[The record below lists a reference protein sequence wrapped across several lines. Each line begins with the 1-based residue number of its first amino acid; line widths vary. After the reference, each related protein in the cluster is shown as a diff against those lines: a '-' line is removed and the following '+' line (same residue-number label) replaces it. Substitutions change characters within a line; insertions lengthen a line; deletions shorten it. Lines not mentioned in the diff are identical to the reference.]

1 MAEYGFLIPV
11 YNHGA
16 ACLETAR
23 LLLPYGLPL
32 IIVDDGSDAET
43 KQALGEAAALSPLV
57 HLVGKAKN
65 GGKGSAVSAGFLTA
79 RKMGLDHV
87 LQLDADRQ
95 HDISAVPRFL
105 EISHA
110 HPSSLVLGYP
120 IYDASVPESRK
131 KGREVSNVFARIV
144 TCNKDIR
151 DVLCGFRV
159 YPVGPAC
166 HVVSH
171 GIWDMRMGFDAEM
184 VVRLCWKQVPIINE
198 GVKVTYPA
206 GGSSHFHMVRD
217 NVRISLV
224 FTRLC
229 FGAFFRLPWLVA
241 RRKG

>member
-16 ACLETAR
+16 ACLETVR

-57 HLVGKAKN
+57 HLVVKAKN

-110 HPSSLVLGYP
+110 HPSSLILGYP

-171 GIWDMRMGFDAEM
+171 GIWDMRMRGS
-184 VVRLCWKQVPIINE
+184 RSPIL
-198 GVKVTYPA
+198 PA
-206 GGSSHFHMVRD
+206 DPHISSWSGTISASAWFSPGSASAPSSACLGWSPGGKDRWPD
-217 NVRISLV
+217 RGAPRKSL
-224 FTRLC
+224 
-229 FGAFFRLPWLVA
+229 GAWA
-241 RRKG
+241 